1 MPVMS
6 PDFMVLH
13 MRVRI
18 AQRIM
23 RARQFMRPEGR
34 LEIIQNDSDLEVAGE
49 RLVQLLAIA
58 ATSPQA
64 FA

>member
-1 MPVMS
+1 
-6 PDFMVLH
+6 
-13 MRVRI
+13 
-18 AQRIM
+18 
-23 RARQFMRPEGR
+23 MRPEGR